1 MSESSVW
8 IYSLQSVLTP
18 VTIWATCFA
27 QFFFW
32 MMHLNIYYLA
42 EIEFSIIFHFKI
54 YVSCLEPS
62 FDFKGWWVEMS
73 SLHCVKYCSCTRC
86 LAIDYFQS
94 QRHLLTE
101 KIYHSIRLW
110 VHDSL
115 PCYHIDHPINFPF
128 MISLNKKKLGVCAT
142 VLMLLDKPGKIFI
155 RSIIFF
161 LGSS

>member
-1 MSESSVW
+1 MPESSVW

-27 QFFFW
+27 HFFF
-32 MMHLNIYYLA
+32 LNQAPYYL
-42 EIEFSIIFHFKI
+42 SLGTDGIFNHLPLQRKI

-62 FDFKGWWVEMS
+62 FDFKEWWIEMS
-73 SLHCVKYCSCTRC
+73 SLHHIYLVVIHNIVRSCTGC

-110 VHDSL
+110 AHD
-115 PCYHIDHPINFPF
+115 
-128 MISLNKKKLGVCAT
+128 
-142 VLMLLDKPGKIFI
+142 
-155 RSIIFF
+155 FF
-161 LGSS
+161 VSASDL